1 MSESGT
7 ERRQGEVHV
16 VRSALGTTLS
26 KAEKK
31 CLCNTKGNSATKHGR
46 NQADIDR
53 GEQREGG
60 VSIFATDS

>member
-26 KAEKK
+26 KA
-31 CLCNTKGNSATKHGR
+31 
-46 NQADIDR
+46 DIL
-53 GEQREGG
+53 
-60 VSIFATDS
+60 